1 MKILI
6 TGGAGF
12 IGSNLVERLIKDN
25 EVIVLDNLSTGKEE
39 NIKEFLGNKN
49 FKFING
55 SITDLNLLR
64 KMTCDVDYILHH
76 AAIVSV
82 TESIENPILTNEV
95 NINGTLNVL
104 TAAKENQIKKL
115 VFASSCA
122 VYGDSPKLP
131 KTENMNP
138 NSKSPY
144 AVTKLTGEYYCNVF
158 KNIYGLETLSLRYFN
173 CYGPRQSQE
182 SEYAAVIPK
191 FIFAA
196 LNDKPIVIYGDG
208 RQTRDFVYVKDVV
221 NANMLAIKNGSG
233 IYNIGFGKEVTINEL
248 ADKIIELTKSKSEI
262 IHKKQREGDIKHSLA
277 DISKAKKEICY
288 EPKYNLEQGLKET
301 VRWFKNFK

>member
-1 MKILI
+1 MKVLI

-12 IGSNLVERLIKDN
+12 IGSNLVERLIKGN

-115 VFASSCA
+115 AFASSCA

-131 KTENMNP
+131 KTENMSPNP
-138 NSKSPY
+138 KSPY

-277 DISKAKKEICY
+277 DISKAKKEIGY
-288 EPKYNLEQGLKET
+288 EPKYNLEQGLNET
-301 VRWFKNFK
+301 IRWFKNFK

>member
-12 IGSNLVERLIKDN
+12 IGSNLVERLIKGN

-82 TESIENPILTNEV
+82 TESIKNPILTNEV

-115 VFASSCA
+115 AFASSCA

-158 KNIYGLETLSLRYFN
+158 KNIYDLETLSLRYFN
-173 CYGPRQSQE
+173 CYGPKQSRE

-196 LNDKPIVIYGDG
+196 LNDKPIMIYGDG

-221 NANMLAIKNGSG
+221 NANLSISKKGEG
-233 IYNIGFGKEVTINEL
+233 IYNIGSGGKVTINEL

-262 IHKKQREGDIKHSLA
+262 IHKKQRKGDIKHSLA
-277 DISKAKKEICY
+277 DISKAKKEIGY
-288 EPKYNLEQGLKET
+288 EPKYNLEQGLNET
-301 VRWFKNFK
+301 IRWFKNFK

>member
-12 IGSNLVERLIKDN
+12 IGSNLVERLIKGN

-248 ADKIIELTKSKSEI
+248 ADKIIELAKSKSEI